1 MKAKA
6 TTKGKERQSGG
17 GNKMSRIP
25 MPVFVMAAFLVTSL
39 NCCMAET
46 YAASTEKF
54 NIQVTSDEAV
64 DFYDQFAPAMYP
76 DFTAYLVDMWV
87 GNDLFET
94 IIQDYGSSTNVSEKA
109 LVRAIQIIYP
119 LENENKKSWAYTDV
133 GGQKGFI
140 ADVQVPASIPQFEA
154 VYSPDSSGNR
164 GTIIVT
170 ITAYTADKKKVED
183 VLKTLKIY
191 RSS

>member
-1 MKAKA
+1 
-6 TTKGKERQSGG
+6 
-17 GNKMSRIP
+17 MSRIQ
-25 MPVFVMAAFLVTSL
+25 MPVFVMAAVLVTSL
-39 NCCMAET
+39 NCCMAGT
-46 YAASTEKF
+46 YTTNIEKF

-64 DFYDQFAPAMYP
+64 DFYDQFTPVMYP
-76 DFTAYLVDMWV
+76 DFTAYLVQMWV

-94 IIQDYGSSTNVSEKA
+94 IIEDYGYSINVSEKA
-109 LVRAIQIIYP
+109 LVRAIQVIYP

-140 ADVQVPASIPQFEA
+140 ADVQVAASIPQFEG
-154 VYSPDSSGNR
+154 VYSPDAYGNQ

-191 RSS
+191 RSN

>member
-1 MKAKA
+1 
-6 TTKGKERQSGG
+6 
-17 GNKMSRIP
+17 MSKFSIH
-25 MPVFVMAAFLVTSL
+25 VLVIAAFLVSSL
-39 NCCMAET
+39 NCCMAGT
-46 YAASTEKF
+46 YTANIEKF
-54 NIQVTSDEAV
+54 NIEVTSDEAV
-64 DFYDQFAPAMYP
+64 DFYDRFAPASYP
-76 DFTAYLVDMWV
+76 DSTAYLFQMWV

-109 LVRAIQIIYP
+109 LARAIQVIYP
-119 LENENKKSWAYTDV
+119 LENENKKSWVYTDV

-140 ADVQVPASIPQFEA
+140 ADVQVAASVPQFEI
-154 VYSPDSSGNR
+154 VYSPDASVNQ

-170 ITAYTADKKKVED
+170 ITAYTADKEKVED